1 MSENNSV
8 TNAEHEKLRD
18 IAPTFDNQQRYL
30 LKLLDENDFNKIVAI
45 KDELSETWTKKQIFR
60 TETEMRVS
68 VLNDGKHPTNASK
81 YWQCVREQNVFF
93 ENIISMSFEYR
104 RNEVEIKKLQK
115 KIEEETDELE
125 KELLLISLEEKLY
138 TKSSM
143 ELVAKDRIRELELWS
158 KLKSE
163 LDDGSFDTKNVNT
176 HQMESLALTLQNR
189 AQTLRNDSS
198 PAEVANVFGPLSTLQ
213 RLKQETS
220 TQLKHNPNQSFLNTP
235 LKMDNTKL
243 KNKW

>member
-1 MSENNSV
+1 ME
-8 TNAEHEKLRD
+8 EHSDLVSQTEPLRN

-30 LKLLDENDFNKIVAI
+30 LKLLDEADFNKIVAI
-45 KDELSETWTKKQIFR
+45 KDELADTWTKKQIFR

-68 VLNDGKHPTNASK
+68 VLNDGKHPTPAAK

-93 ENIISMSFEYR
+93 ENIIAMSFEYR
-104 RNEVEIKKLQK
+104 RNEVEIKKIQK

-125 KELLLISLEEKLY
+125 RELLQINLEEKLY
-138 TKSSM
+138 ARSSM

-163 LDDGSFDTKNVNT
+163 LDDGTFDTQNVNT

-189 AQTLRNDSS
+189 AKAVGPGAS
-198 PAEVANVFGPLSTLQ
+198 PAEIANIIGPLSTIH
-213 RLKQETS
+213 RMKQEVS
-220 TQLKHNPNQSFLNTP
+220 
-235 LKMDNTKL
+235 
-243 KNKW
+243 